1 MGVRFSLDSNNGSVV
16 TRRDGQ
22 SSSINPSCDVLNGD
36 KALQCFTAKVIGEIK
51 STSSLVAKRILEEG
65 KIVSAKIKK
74 TSVNNANTIQ
84 KYDFSF
90 ARSFLQ
96 VYDKLDLLVST
107 CSKLVGI
114 KKLRCLINLG
124 TNSVNITTSTA
135 AKDVL
140 RIAGNT
146 ADQVTTLT
154 RVVNTIS
161 GFEDL
166 SKQIKKST
174 NDMMKKAKDISGKIK
189 TAGKSTIN
197 DINKAGGIQKAFLEG
212 MKVNLNVNPCPGLSG
227 VTYMNCISK
236 NAAKKMKFIG
246 TKVARDFL
254 SKTNN
259 MANKISSLG
268 NDVAMHV
275 EKEFLKLNSKSG
287 VMNKDAFSSPVPSYL
302 KSLIACQSLVG
313 FPKIKCIIVRG
324 AGQIHTSGKSN
335 SNAVKKV
342 GLVASS
348 KVLNVA
354 NNMQKI
360 SGFEKIT
367 KRARSAAGAMRTK
380 SKSLAETVLKSCRTA
395 EVDILLIS
403 GIKSPN

>member
-1 MGVRFSLDSNNGSVV
+1 MG
-16 TRRDGQ
+16 GQ
-22 SSSINPSCDVLNGD
+22 FSCDVLNGD
-36 KALQCFTAKVIGEIK
+36 RALQCLTAKVIGEIK
-51 STSSLVAKRILEEG
+51 YTSSVVAKRIIKEG

-114 KKLRCLINLG
+114 KRLRCLINLG

-197 DINKAGGIQKAFLEG
+197 DINKAGGIQDDKKSNVNSAQSLSNSFNGLKNANNAFVTKAEDMIG
-212 MKVNLNVNPCPGLSG
+212 KIKKKQATKVNSTIDPAQGVEDVVEG
-227 VTYMNCISK
+227 VTKKVEDVVEGVTNKVKQTLSSK
-236 NAAKKMKFIG
+236 IEMS
-246 TKVARDFL
+246 T
-254 SKTNN
+254 
-259 MANKISSLG
+259 
-268 NDVAMHV
+268 
-275 EKEFLKLNSKSG
+275 
-287 VMNKDAFSSPVPSYL
+287 
-302 KSLIACQSLVG
+302 
-313 FPKIKCIIVRG
+313 
-324 AGQIHTSGKSN
+324 
-335 SNAVKKV
+335 NAVMEKAEDMIGKRKK
-342 GLVASS
+342 
-348 KVLNVA
+348 K
-354 NNMQKI
+354 K
-360 SGFEKIT
+360 K
-367 KRARSAAGAMRTK
+367 
-380 SKSLAETVLKSCRTA
+380 
-395 EVDILLIS
+395 
-403 GIKSPN
+403 